1 MFSCFKSIRLK
12 RLKQPHQN
20 GSVENSAYE
29 DEHDLSGNQRA
40 ENGEQNNVVSGESPT
55 GTSNTETKK
64 KKGVVYIQAEW
75 SALALVINRLLLI
88 VFFLIMIILNAV
100 FFGTPSNHFPLQ

>member
-12 RLKQPHQN
+12 SLKKSHQN
-20 GSVENSAYE
+20 GSAENSANE
-29 DEHDLSGNQRA
+29 DENDLSGNQRA
-40 ENGEQNNVVSGESPT
+40 ENGEQNNVVIDESPT
-55 GTSNTETKK
+55 ETSNRETKK
-64 KKGVVYIQAEW
+64 KKGVMYIQAEW

-100 FFGTPSNHFPLQ
+100 FFGTPYNQFHLQ